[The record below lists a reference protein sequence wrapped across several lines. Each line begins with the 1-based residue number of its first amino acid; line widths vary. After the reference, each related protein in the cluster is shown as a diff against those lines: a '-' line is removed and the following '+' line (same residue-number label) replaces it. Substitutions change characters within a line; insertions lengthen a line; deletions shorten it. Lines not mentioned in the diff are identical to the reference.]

1 MPKHTWK
8 NRDISSV
15 VEKFENI
22 VYDIVKKHCFVEPS
36 NSKREK
42 PKTEKKDV
50 VLERLKHRKKILRKQ
65 ARRMKKKNQDA
76 GLTLK
81 ELYKVIRAHSDYV
94 KLSKKSTEK
103 VEAYKQKEK
112 FFEDPWKFGKQV
124 LDGIQPSG
132 EPEFSKETCEEF
144 FKSKYV
150 DKNRDYEYA
159 PPPGLERPP
168 LPQVIF
174 NLEKPTFN
182 EFWKIVKRKR
192 NSSSPGINGNSY
204 LIYKSS
210 KKIAYLLWELL
221 CFIWEKCEIPKSW
234 ILAWIKL
241 LEKKDGCLSPE
252 DMRPI
257 SILNVEG

>member
-22 VYDIVKKHCFVEPS
+22 VYDIVKKHCFVESS

-65 ARRMKKKNQDA
+65 ARRMKKKNQDT

-103 VEAYKQKEK
+103 FVACKQKEK
-112 FFEDPWKFGKQV
+112 CFEDPWKFGKQV
-124 LDGIQPSG
+124 LDGI
-132 EPEFSKETCEEF
+132 
-144 FKSKYV
+144 
-150 DKNRDYEYA
+150 
-159 PPPGLERPP
+159 
-168 LPQVIF
+168 
-174 NLEKPTFN
+174 
-182 EFWKIVKRKR
+182 
-192 NSSSPGINGNSY
+192 
-204 LIYKSS
+204 
-210 KKIAYLLWELL
+210 
-221 CFIWEKCEIPKSW
+221 
-234 ILAWIKL
+234 
-241 LEKKDGCLSPE
+241 
-252 DMRPI
+252 
-257 SILNVEG
+257 